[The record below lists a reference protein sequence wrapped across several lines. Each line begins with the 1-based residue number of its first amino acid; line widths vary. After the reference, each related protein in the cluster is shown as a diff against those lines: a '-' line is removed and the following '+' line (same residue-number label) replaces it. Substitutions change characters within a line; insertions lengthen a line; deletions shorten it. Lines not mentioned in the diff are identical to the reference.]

1 MKRVTSPTPARKT
14 APKPQRLRLVLV
26 GAGGMMR
33 HHIRN
38 LIRLADRVDVVGIAE
53 PDDLQAR
60 LSRKVFVEAGAKP
73 PLRRAALDDLLNR
86 VKADAAF
93 IASPHVHHYA
103 QTVACMEAGLDVLL
117 EKPMVMNAVEAQ
129 DMIAAR
135 ERTGRLLV
143 VAFPGSLAPSIR
155 KAAGWLRSGELG
167 PIHSIHG
174 VAYQAWAV
182 GTVGSWRQRPEIS
195 GGGFL
200 FDTGAH
206 LLNTVCDLAGEDFVE
221 VSAALRDDDY
231 PVEVRGAV
239 RGRLRSGALV
249 TLHADGTCPPGVIG
263 SQIDVFSEKAVI
275 RTGIWGERLDVWRGH
290 TPGFRAVRLAPSL
303 GVVDTFIA
311 VRAGR
316 LANPCP
322 PEVGLRMARLYDAI
336 VASSNQGGTAMTVD

>member
-1 MKRVTSPTPARKT
+1 MKRVTAPKTARAG
-14 APKPQRLRLVLV
+14 APKPPRLKLVLV

-33 HHIRN
+33 NHIRN
-38 LIRLADRVDVVGIAE
+38 LVRLADRVDVVGVVE

-73 PLRRAALDDLLNR
+73 PLRKATLDDLLKR

-93 IASPHVHHYA
+93 IASPHVYHYP

-117 EKPMVMNAVEAQ
+117 EKPMVMNAVEARNL
-129 DMIAAR
+129 IAER
-135 ERTGRLLV
+135 DRTGRLLV

-182 GTVGSWRQRPEIS
+182 GTVGSWRQMPEIS

-221 VSAALRDDDY
+221 VSATLRDDGY

-249 TLHADGTCPPGVIG
+249 TLHADGTCPPGIMA
-263 SQIDVFSEKAVI
+263 SQIDVFAERAVI

-290 TPGFRAVRLAPSL
+290 APGFRAVRVAPSL
-303 GVVDTFIA
+303 GVVDTFLA

-316 LANPCP
+316 LPNPCP

-336 VASSNQGGTAMTVD
+336 VASSKQDGAAVFMD